1 MKINKKLKEGIKKK
15 IALSSMVCLII
26 NTAMLGVF
34 APSGKLIQASNPPR
48 IDAAKQ
54 AVSNECGTAEITLG
68 ITGAGD
74 PIEERKPIDIVFVID
89 RSASVEGVYLTNVKT
104 AVKNFIDEM
113 DFSGGDPDKVAVV
126 SYAGYKS
133 DPSQINYALGSDG
146 NAAKS
151 AVDGIVAFGGTCIEC
166 GLNTAYG
173 MLNSGDREQFVVL
186 LSDGVANVK
195 MPGDDNVSNV
205 CFYAPNQANCP
216 ISATTCI
223 NNAVAQGSSIKSL
236 GVPIYSIGY
245 RLDDISPPCPTVT
258 ENLAIQTLQDISSGP
273 DYYYNGDLTNINLI
287 FDDIAWEIN
296 NVAGYDAKIVEV
308 LPVEINYTGMI
319 SGPNPDS
326 VLGQTITWEFGNLA
340 IGESR
345 EVVFSVATDGLLG
358 YQGLIDV
365 YPDTRAEYKDYEDTL
380 YLVPFPETNIDI
392 ASCVVPVCGDGNI
405 DPGEECDDG
414 NNIDGDGCSANCLTE
429 EEPYCE
435 LELTKTD
442 SQDPVQPGDE
452 LVYHLT
458 LTNIGTADC
467 TGEGVLLKDIFDEDT
482 EYISASVSPFLMSL
496 PERQLLWNFGV
507 LEPGETEEVDLTML
521 VSPDVECDSILI
533 NKAKFYSDQTSWGE
547 FVIEETAIA
556 CSYCGDGVKQ
566 TPNDEGTGGPQN
578 DGYEEC
584 DGQSGVSDHYICTD
598 QCVLEYVPYC
608 GDGNIDSGEECD
620 DGNNIDG
627 DGCSSTCQEEDY
639 CELEFTKTDD
649 HDPVQPGDS
658 LVYHLTLTNTGTIN
672 CTGSGVLLKDVFDA
686 NTMFISSSV
695 ETMFVA
701 SDYIL
706 WNFGTMEPGDTE
718 SVDLTMLVSENALC
732 NSTLINQVK
741 FYSDQTDW
749 GDFIIEETLVICD
762 PADPYCGDGILDPNE
777 ECDDGNNIDGDDC
790 SANCT
795 IECGGG
801 DEPVCGDGDMEGDEE
816 CDDGNLTDGDGCSA
830 DCIIECGSNPI
841 CGDGTT
847 DPGEE
852 CDDGNQI
859 DDDSCSNSCEL
870 NSSDPAAP
878 MSSDVIIN
886 ELMWMGSGKN
896 ANDQWVEL
904 KNISDKVLN
913 LKGCQLKHKS
923 DSGGEIKLA
932 YLPDDADIIL
942 NPDDY
947 YLVSH
952 YTKGYSH
959 INIEPNFGGT
969 SNVNN
974 FHLNNLQLKLYCDGN
989 LIDTADDGLED
1000 GALAGEYVDG
1010 SVWKSMSR
1018 KDVPGDGTSVDDW
1031 CTASTAIN
1039 WDAGKTELGTPGAAN
1054 VCDLPDSQCVDN
1066 DGDTYFA
1073 YNETNCPTGN
1083 DCNDD
1088 NASINPDAVEVC
1100 DDGVDNDCDLA
1111 VDCDDN
1117 DCDGDL
1123 SCGGDNSTTPDVII
1137 NEVAWMGTDAS
1148 TGDEWIELRN
1158 MTNEAI
1164 PLDGWTL
1171 NAQDGSPLITLEG
1184 SISGDGYYLLERTDD
1199 TTVPDITADKIYN
1212 GGLGNASEFLELR
1225 KADNTLVDEVDAG
1238 NGWPA
1243 GENTEPKHPMERCA
1257 DDSWYDSDVA
1267 GGTPKAENGCS
1278 GICADS
1284 DSDGVCDDTD
1294 NCPNISNPNQ
1304 EDFDSDGVGDACET
1318 SGSQCVDN
1326 DNDGYGTGDIT
1337 SCLYSET
1344 DCNDDDA
1351 SINPGAVEVCGNGVD
1366 EDCDGADTSCNSLS
1380 SASTSGGG
1388 GFVGGLAIS
1397 NESIKITETEVNI
1410 IITWTTSQ
1418 FSTSQVIYDT
1428 EPGKFDLSAGAPN
1441 YGYAYSKEGDDSKL
1455 EKVTGHTVTLSGL
1468 NPAMTYYYRTVS
1480 AASPPVFGP
1489 EKSFVTLAMAETEG
1503 ISESNNGTV
1512 AGALTE
1518 AESQESQAVGE
1529 VIQEAIS
1536 DLTGFAGKTV
1546 TAQEVQGTEDEVEEE
1561 KEIIEIECEECEE
1574 CEKCVCPS
1582 QEIAIESTDENEDLL
1597 AGAPGYVNWITVILV
1612 LIILALL
1619 YYIYGLRKTE
1629 QGSIQ

>member
-15 IALSSMVCLII
+15 IALFSLVALLL
-26 NTAMLGVF
+26 NTAMAGIFV
-34 APSGKLIQASNPPR
+34 PSKNLLQASNPPR
-48 IDAAKQ
+48 IDVAKQ

-74 PIEERKPIDIVFVID
+74 PTEERKPIDVVFVID
-89 RSASVEGVYLTNVKT
+89 RSSSMEGVYLTNVKT

-216 ISATTCI
+216 VSATQCI
-223 NNAVAQGSSIKSL
+223 NNAITEGSSIKSL
-236 GVPIYSIGY
+236 GAPIYSIGY
-245 RLDDISPPCPTVT
+245 RLDDISPPCPAIT
-258 ENLAIQTLQDISSGP
+258 ENLAIQTLQDISSGV
-273 DYYYNGDLTNINLI
+273 DYYYDGDLNNVNLI
-287 FDDIAWEIN
+287 FDDIAYEIN

-308 LPVEINYTGMI
+308 LPVGINYTGMI

-326 VLGQTITWEFGNLA
+326 IVGQTITWEFGNLA

-365 YPDTRAEYKDYEDTL
+365 YPDTRAEYKDYEDAS
-380 YLVPFPETNIDI
+380 YSVPFPETNIDI
-392 ASCVVPVCGDGNI
+392 VSCVVPICGDGNI

-452 LVYHLT
+452 LIYHLT

-482 EYISASVSPFLMSL
+482 EYISASVSPFLVSL
-496 PERQLLWNFGV
+496 SERQLLWNFGV

-521 VSPDVECDSILI
+521 VLPDAECNSALV
-533 NKAKFYSDQTSWGE
+533 NKAKFYSDQTGWGD
-547 FVIEETAIA
+547 FVIEETAVV
-556 CSYCGDGVKQ
+556 CS
-566 TPNDEGTGGPQN
+566 
-578 DGYEEC
+578 
-584 DGQSGVSDHYICTD
+584 
-598 QCVLEYVPYC
+598 YC
-608 GDGNIDSGEECD
+608 GDGNIDLGEECD
-620 DGNNIDG
+620 DGNTEDG
-627 DGCSSTCQEEDY
+627 DGCSSACQEEYY
-639 CELEFTKTDD
+639 CELELTKTDD

-672 CTGSGVLLKDVFDA
+672 CTGSGVLLKDVFDQ
-686 NTMFISSSV
+686 NTTYVSSSV

-706 WNFGTMEPGDTE
+706 WNFGIMEPGDTE

-732 NSTLINQVK
+732 NSTLTNQVK

-749 GDFIIEETLVICD
+749 GDFIIEETLVVCD

-777 ECDDGNNIDGDDC
+777 ECDDGNNIDGDGC
-790 SANCT
+790 SANCAT
-795 IECGGG
+795 ECGGG

-816 CDDGNLTDGDGCSA
+816 CDDGNLVDGDGCSA
-830 DCIIECGSNPI
+830 DCIIECDSNPI

-852 CDDGNQI
+852 CDDGNLTDGDGCSSACETEDGLVNAGDVVINEIMQNPNAAADSNGEWFEVYNPTADPVHLDGCIIRDSGVNSFTITSLTVPIGGYAVLSNNGDFNTNGGVSVDYEYSSFALGNGDDEIIIECEGITI
-859 DDDSCSNSCEL
+859 DEVQYDGGPDFPDPDGASMILNNPANDNSVGANWCVSISSYGNGDFGTPGILNDGCDGNGNGYVCGDGTTDPGEECDDGNNTDGDGCSAICVTENSGSNPVCGDGTTDPGEECDDGNNTDGDGCSSICETENNGNVAL
-870 NSSDPAAP
+870 GDL
-878 MSSDVIIN
+878 IIN
-886 ELMWMGSGKN
+886 ELMWMGS
-896 ANDQWVEL
+896 
-904 KNISDKVLN
+904 
-913 LKGCQLKHKS
+913 
-923 DSGGEIKLA
+923 
-932 YLPDDADIIL
+932 
-942 NPDDY
+942 
-947 YLVSH
+947 
-952 YTKGYSH
+952 
-959 INIEPNFGGT
+959 
-969 SNVNN
+969 
-974 FHLNNLQLKLYCDGN
+974 
-989 LIDTADDGLED
+989 
-1000 GALAGEYVDG
+1000 
-1010 SVWKSMSR
+1010 SMS
-1018 KDVPGDGTSVDDW
+1018 G
-1031 CTASTAIN
+1031 
-1039 WDAGKTELGTPGAAN
+1039 
-1054 VCDLPDSQCVDN
+1054 
-1066 DGDTYFA
+1066 
-1073 YNETNCPTGN
+1073 
-1083 DCNDD
+1083 
-1088 NASINPDAVEVC
+1088 
-1100 DDGVDNDCDLA
+1100 
-1111 VDCDDN
+1111 
-1117 DCDGDL
+1117 
-1123 SCGGDNSTTPDVII
+1123 
-1137 NEVAWMGTDAS
+1137 
-1148 TGDEWIELRN
+1148 GDEWIELRN
-1158 MTNEAI
+1158 MTDAEIDLSGCQLTKKLSTSDLETLMLEI
-1164 PLDGWTL
+1164 PNGDMIGVEGFYLISNYSHDNASSNLNIEPDLVNTAVGLNNSKLQIKLYCGGDWDNGGILIDTADDGI
-1171 NAQDGSPLITLEG
+1171 GSPLSGEY
-1184 SISGDGYYLLERTDD
+1184 ISDSVWKSMTRKN
-1199 TTVPDITADKIYN
+1199 VPGN
-1212 GGLGNASEFLELR
+1212 GEL
-1225 KADNTLVDEVDAG
+1225 ADNWCAASTFVNWDAG
-1238 NGWPA
+1238 RL
-1243 GENTEPKHPMERCA
+1243 EF
-1257 DDSWYDSDVA
+1257 
-1267 GGTPKAENGCS
+1267 GTPGAAN
-1278 GICADS
+1278 
-1284 DSDGVCDDTD
+1284 VCNSID
-1294 NCPNISNPNQ
+1294 
-1304 EDFDSDGVGDACET
+1304 
-1318 SGSQCVDN
+1318 SQCVDN
-1326 DNDGYGTGDIT
+1326 DNDTYFAYDEINCPAGN
-1337 SCLYSET
+1337 
-1344 DCNDDDA
+1344 DCNDNDA
-1351 SINPGAVEVCGNGVD
+1351 SVYPGATEICGNSVD
-1366 EDCDGADTSCNSLS
+1366 EDCDGADTSCSSLS
-1380 SASTSGGG
+1380 SASTSTGGGG

-1397 NESIKITETEVNI
+1397 NESIKITESEVNI

-1428 EPGKFDLSAGAPN
+1428 DPGKFDLNAGAPN
-1441 YGYAYSKEGDDSKL
+1441 YGYAYSKEGDDSGI

-1489 EKSFVTLAMAETEG
+1489 EKSFVTLAMAETEE

-1512 AGALTE
+1512 AGASTE
-1518 AESQESQAVGE
+1518 AESQESQTVGE

-1546 TAQEVQGTEDEVEEE
+1546 TAQEVQEVEEDEKDEGVEDEAEEE
-1561 KEIIEIECEECEE
+1561 KEIIETECEECEE
-1574 CEKCVCPS
+1574 CEECVCPS
-1582 QEIAIESTDENEDLL
+1582 QETTIGLESTEGETAVASDN
-1597 AGAPGYVNWITVILV
+1597 YFNWITVILV

-1629 QGSIQ
+1629 QGSIR